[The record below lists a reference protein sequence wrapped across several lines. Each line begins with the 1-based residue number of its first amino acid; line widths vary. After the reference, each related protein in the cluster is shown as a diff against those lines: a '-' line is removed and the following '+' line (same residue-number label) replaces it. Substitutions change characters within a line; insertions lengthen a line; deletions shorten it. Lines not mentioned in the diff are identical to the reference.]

1 MEQARFSRSFFRRRY
16 LRRKKKYI
24 RLKKMD
30 THFRLACRGV
40 FILLHEGPFSI
51 LEICVKNGSEKNYIS
66 VSSLLD
72 GTHGFEEYVRNLH
85 SISFFPEIQK
95 VPFNV
100 FPMVFLGASPPSSAD
115 IGFGISFRIWPSTPP
130 GSPGKRKRGRRY
142 SGTPVCFNPALN
154 LSFQVLST
162 EISWARNHKGKITP
176 LLLGSSSLRSPL
188 GNSSIPALETWK

>member
-100 FPMVFLGASPPSSAD
+100 FPMVFLGASRPPAQILVLASVS
-115 IGFGISFRIWPSTPP
+115 GFGP
-130 GSPGKRKRGRRY
+130 
-142 SGTPVCFNPALN
+142 
-154 LSFQVLST
+154 Q
-162 EISWARNHKGKITP
+162 P
-176 LLLGSSSLRSPL
+176 LLA
-188 GNSSIPALETWK
+188 ALENEKGEGDILALPAEFVLTQR

>member
-16 LRRKKKYI
+16 LRRKEKYI
-24 RLKKMD
+24 RLKQMD
-30 THFRLACRGV
+30 THFRLACRSV

-100 FPMVFLGASPPSSAD
+100 FPMVF
-115 IGFGISFRIWPSTPP
+115 FGSEPALH
-130 GSPGKRKRGRRY
+130 RRY
-142 SGTPVCFNPALN
+142 WFWHQFQDLALN
-154 LSFQVLST
+154 P
-162 EISWARNHKGKITP
+162 SWQPWKTKKGKEIFWH
-176 LLLGSSSLRSPL
+176 SSLF
-188 GNSSIPALETWK
+188 